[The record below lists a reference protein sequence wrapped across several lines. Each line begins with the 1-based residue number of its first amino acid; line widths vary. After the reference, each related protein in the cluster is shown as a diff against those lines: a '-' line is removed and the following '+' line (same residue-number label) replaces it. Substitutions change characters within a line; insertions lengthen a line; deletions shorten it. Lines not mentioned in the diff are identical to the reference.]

1 MREIALFPVKIY
13 TSGTNF
19 TRLLVVTVATN
30 LNSAADKIKS
40 SRLLVKK
47 NSQLLVKTRTIHLLV
62 KVFPSELLLS
72 NMDMRRITIKA
83 SLQLPRQHCS
93 LNICRYIGW
102 VDTYCTISEAKIQI
116 TLLKMRRGAS
126 LQFLS
131 NDWIWWAGLYYLR
144 GVWQGLAREGWRARE
159 EMTRPGIC

>member
-1 MREIALFPVKIY
+1 M
-13 TSGTNF
+13 
-19 TRLLVVTVATN
+19 
-30 LNSAADKIKS
+30 
-40 SRLLVKK
+40 
-47 NSQLLVKTRTIHLLV
+47 RTIHLLV
-62 KVFPSELLLS
+62 KAFPSELLLS

-131 NDWIWWAGLYYLR
+131 NDWIWWAGLYYLQ
-144 GVWQGLAREGWRARE
+144 GVWQGLTRERCGEPVRKWQGLAYAIMSRIQGW
-159 EMTRPGIC
+159 TRFSHFFRCLKSGKDTLLLSIFFSFFFKKEALKNLCLGVIPK